1 MCIDERRIVRLMLC
15 IGLLQIA
22 AYYLAG
28 ALVRSDGGFAIG
40 QPDTLLYC
48 QAARRIVEGHA
59 FSFSAGTAVSTGTTS
74 VLYPFVLAGLYAV
87 GFTGDALIRAGFFLN
102 ALFYLVFLCGW
113 GLVLRRLF
121 SGRPVA
127 HATAAAL
134 VALFGPAAYCAMAQS
149 DIGLWMAVSAFI
161 AYGLAADRKL
171 VYVPLLLVAPWI
183 RPEGMILVV
192 AYCVCLTLHVLRVRR
207 VGREAFFAA
216 TFVLSVLGVFAFN
229 FWLTGAA
236 QFSSVAYKGHLT
248 GYPLVQGLYATA
260 VDGMNFLLPILFGV
274 PKDAPRMFFFVPI
287 VGAAMMWTGVA
298 VRNWRSD
305 FSWRAGV
312 WYLAMAGGFFTVAT
326 SGWQDMNLDRYAMW
340 MMPAILLLMAVGAEA
355 VSLRLPAGG
364 LRTLP
369 SAVLVGYGAV
379 ASVVFVCAY
388 HFSAARADRPRNFA
402 AECERTLPVG
412 KSVGLWSKCGLA
424 YEMSDRRVAHLMGIY
439 SPEFFTR
446 SQVSALETLKGDSS
460 TRFDYW
466 IYNGTEDGTLMAG
479 AAEKLMGPVV
489 MPGPDGLDLRES
501 DWSAFDAG
509 AAIPSCSKTN
519 AALVAFVDVADERSE
534 KAAGYEVFTR
544 YDMPEFAPQPFV
556 AQLAGKT
563 AFDGGRMVLGGDA
576 MTVHLEGGRDVH
588 VVMRTVSSC
597 RAHYGRDLK
606 TGRFDYT
613 FKSPMSLH
621 VSLDGSKPFAVDFP
635 IADKG
640 FSDVEFVI
648 PGRLVGGGDTRIA
661 FFGEHVACG
670 YWFYQ

>member
-1 MCIDERRIVRLMLC
+1 MCIDERKVVRLMLC
-15 IGLLQIA
+15 VGLVQVA

-74 VLYPFVLAGLYAV
+74 VLYPFVLAGLQAV
-87 GFTGDALIRAGFFLN
+87 GFTGDSLIRAGFFLN
-102 ALFYLVFLCGW
+102 AVFYLAFLGGW
-113 GLVLRRLF
+113 GLVLRRMF
-121 SGRPVA
+121 SGRPAA
-127 HATAAAL
+127 HITAAAL

-149 DIGLWMAVSAFI
+149 DIGIWMAVSAFI

-192 AYCVCLTLHVLRVRR
+192 AYCICLALHVLRVRR
-207 VGREAFFAA
+207 VGREAVFAA
-216 TFVLSVLGVFAFN
+216 AFVLSVIGVFAFN
-229 FWLTGAA
+229 FRLTGAA

-248 GYPLVQGLYATA
+248 GYPTVQGLYATA
-260 VDGMNFLLPILFGV
+260 VDGLNFLMPILFGV

-287 VGAAMMWTGVA
+287 VGAAMMWAGVA
-298 VRNWRSD
+298 VRKWRCE

-340 MMPAILLLMAVGAEA
+340 MMPALLVFTAIGAEA
-355 VSLRLPAGG
+355 VSHSLPKGG
-364 LRTLP
+364 LRILP
-369 SAVLVGYGAV
+369 YVVPVAYGAV
-379 ASVVFVCAY
+379 ASAVFACAY
-388 HFSAARADRPRNFA
+388 HFSSARADRPRNFA
-402 AECERTLPVG
+402 AECERTIPAG
-412 KSVGLWSKCGLA
+412 RSVGLWSKCGLA

-446 SQVSALETLKGDSS
+446 SQVSALETLKSNPS

-466 IYNGTEDGTLMAG
+466 IYDGGEDGALMAG

-489 MPGPDGLDLRES
+489 LPGPDGLDLRES

-509 AAIPSCSKTN
+509 AALPSCSKTN
-519 AALVAFVDVADERSE
+519 AVLKAFVDVADERSE
-534 KAAGYEVFTR
+534 KSVGYEVFTR

-563 AFDGGRMVLGGDA
+563 AFDGGRMVLGGDS
-576 MTVHLEGGRDVH
+576 MTVPLEAGRDVH
-588 VVMRTVSSC
+588 VVLRTVSAC
-597 RAHYGRDLK
+597 RAHYERNLK
-606 TGRFDYT
+606 AGRFDYA

-621 VSLDGSKPFAVDFP
+621 VSLDESKPFAVGFP
-635 IADKG
+635 ISEKG

-648 PGRLVGGGDTRIA
+648 PGSLVGGGDTRIA